1 MKPIRLRGARTHNLK
16 SVDLELAPGE
26 LVAVTGPSGAGK
38 SSLLALLLR
47 FAAPTSGTIQLSGP
61 GLAPADLADI
71 PAAPWRDQLAWVPQR
86 THLFDDTV
94 AGNIALGRPG
104 ASADDIRH
112 AAALAG
118 ADGFVT
124 ALDDGYATPV
134 GERGHRL
141 SAGQR
146 QKIAIAR
153 AFLRDAPFLLLD
165 EPAAHLDPFSAAAV
179 QDALAALMAGRT
191 VVHVTHLALPSET
204 DSRRLALARG
214 RPVAATARLGEP
226 TGLSEPTGRGEP
238 KPAPA

>member
-1 MKPIRLRGARTHNLK
+1 M
-16 SVDLELAPGE
+16 
-26 LVAVTGPSGAGK
+26 TGPSGAGK

-47 FAAPTSGTIQLSGP
+47 FAAPTAGIIELSGP
-61 GLAPADLADI
+61 GLAPADLAGL
-71 PAAPWRDQLAWVPQR
+71 PAAAWRDQLAWVPQR

-104 ASADDIRH
+104 ASPDDIRH

-118 ADGFVT
+118 ADTFIT
-124 ALDDGYATPV
+124 ALDDGYLTPV

-153 AFLRDAPFLLLD
+153 AFLRDAPLLLLD

-179 QDALAALMAGRT
+179 QDALAALVAGRT
-191 VVHVTHLALPSET
+191 VVHVTHLPLPSET
-204 DSRRLALARG
+204 DSRRLALAHG
-214 RPVAATARLGEP
+214 RPVAATA
-226 TGLSEPTGRGEP
+226 GRGEP
-238 KPAPA
+238 TPLAGHPAPA